1 MNLKYNSWDKITYS
15 IWNKIEKLNEI
26 EDDFEKNVGLLA
38 ILADIDEDTLLSMP
52 LPQFAK
58 LMAETEFI
66 KDLPTVEVKEEYVV
80 NGNKYVIKLNPQYF
94 TVNQWI
100 DYNSLAGD
108 VNNKDR
114 LLATVLLPKG
124 KEYGDYDIEEVIKDI
139 NDMPIVDVFA
149 IHAFF
154 LISFKALLHATQQ
167 YLIKKL
173 KKMKKMKNLSK
184 EQIQQIEHQVQQI
197 ELLTNSFKSS
207 L

>member
-1 MNLKYNSWDKITYS
+1 MNLKYNSWNKITYS
-15 IWNKIEKLNEI
+15 IWNKIEKLNDLK
-26 EDDFEKNVGLLA
+26 DDFEKNVGLLA

-58 LMAETEFI
+58 LMSKTEFI
-66 KDLPTVEVKEEYVV
+66 KDLPTAEIKEEYVV

-94 TVNQWI
+94 TVNQWV

-108 VNNKDR
+108 INNKDR

-124 KEYGDYDIEEVIKDI
+124 KEYGNYDIEEVVKDI
-139 NDMPIVDVFA
+139 NDMPIVDIFA

-184 EQIQQIEHQVQQI
+184 EQIQQIEQQMQQI
-197 ELLTNSFKSS
+197 ELLTNSFK
-207 L
+207 

>member
-15 IWNKIEKLNEI
+15 IWNKIEKLNDL
-26 EDDFEKNVGLLA
+26 EDDFEKNVGLLS
-38 ILADIDEDTLLSMP
+38 ILADVDEDTLLSMP

-66 KDLPTVEVKEEYVV
+66 KDLPTAEIKEEYVV

-100 DYNSLAGD
+100 DYNSLADD

-124 KEYGDYDIEEVIKDI
+124 KEYGNYDIEEVIKDI
-139 NDMPIVDVFA
+139 NDIPIVDIFA

-154 LISFKALLHATQQ
+154 LISYKVLLHATQQ
-167 YLIKKL
+167 SLIRKL
-173 KKMKKMKNLSK
+173 KKMKKMKNLNK
-184 EQIQQIEHQVQQI
+184 EQIQQIEQQIQQI
-197 ELLTNSFKSS
+197 ELLTNSFK
-207 L
+207 